1 METFINGNI
10 ETLVIISTILSVVAV
25 ITGMVLLLE
34 VRKLRKPFI
43 EMADLYSDVG
53 TEQALEKL
61 LKGVDENREFMRS
74 QSEDIKMIMGRIDKC
89 YNGTGIVKYN
99 AFDDIGGMQSYSL
112 CILTSQKNGVIM
124 TNIVGRNSA
133 RGYALEVKDG
143 SPSREL
149 SEEEKE
155 ALKYSLRSLV
165 EK

>member
-43 EMADLYSDVG
+43 EMADLYSDIG